1 MLLIERA
8 TLFTPDDVIVD
19 GAVLIDGGRIVAC
32 GPAAEVAAPAGAAH
46 IDAQGASVAP
56 GFIDLQL
63 NGALGDDFTQDPAT
77 IWRVAAHLPRWG
89 CTAFLPTIIT
99 APLTVVE
106 QAQAVLAGGPPEGWR
121 GAAPLGLHV
130 EGPFL
135 NPQKKGAHNP
145 EHLRPPSL
153 AHVAA
158 WSPAQHVRLVTLA
171 PELDGGLTT
180 SGRPLVNLS
189 LALNHALGGE
199 LVAGY
204 HWFNLIIH
212 AGAGLL
218 LFGIVRRTLGQP
230 VLAARFGP
238 AALPLAWGAAALWL
252 LHPLQTAAVTYI
264 VQRAEVLMGLC
275 YLLTLYAFIR
285 MAEKPETGRRLGGD
299 GAANRKPEGRFW
311 AAISIVACLAGMAC
325 KEVMVTAPLMVL
337 LYDRTFV
344 AGGFRAAWARG
355 WRYYLALA
363 GTWVLLAWLVAGTGG
378 RGGTAGFGIEVSP
391 WEYALTQCQ
400 AVVHYLGLVVWP
412 HPLVFDYGIATVNSP
427 AAVWWQALLLAGL
440 VAGTVVA
447 LVRRPVAGYAG
458 AWFFALLAPSS
469 SVVPVVTQ
477 TMAEHRM
484 YLALAAP
491 VILLAAGLHG
501 WLGRRAWLVL
511 GLLGVLGGGLTFRRN
526 ADYATADGLWADT
539 VAKRPANARAHHN
552 LGLAVQNLGRFEEA
566 ERHLRRAIAL
576 APGSPE
582 PLYNLGLVLTRLER
596 PAEAIALYEA
606 ALKLGPDHAATHNN
620 LANLLLATGRPDEA
634 GRHYAEAVRL
644 QPGSAG
650 MRNSYGGWL
659 IDAQRP
665 AEALAQLEEAI
676 RLDPG
681 MAELRFNAGNACA
694 ALGRLPAAADHYREA
709 IRLQPDHAEARNN
722 LGNILLE
729 LDRLPEAL
737 GEFEAA
743 LRSRPD
749 YFAPRRT
756 LALLLLLHLHR
767 PAEALPHL
775 EILARLQPGNQEIA
789 AALVRARA
797 GGR

>member
-1 MLLIERA
+1 VNGIPASNATSRRA
-8 TLFTPDDVIVD
+8 LW
-19 GAVLIDGGRIVAC
+19 L
-32 GPAAEVAAPAGAAH
+32 AGA
-46 IDAQGASVAP
+46 GLV
-56 GFIDLQL
+56 L
-63 NGALGDDFTQDPAT
+63 
-77 IWRVAAHLPRWG
+77 
-89 CTAFLPTIIT
+89 
-99 APLTVVE
+99 
-106 QAQAVLAGGPPEGWR
+106 AVLAAYANSLGGPFVFDDQP
-121 GAAPLGLHV
+121 AIV
-130 EGPFL
+130 ENPSIRRLWPPGP
-135 NPQKKGAHNP
+135 
-145 EHLRPPSL
+145 
-153 AHVAA
+153 V
-158 WSPAQHVRLVTLA
+158 LA

-189 LALNHALGGE
+189 LALNYALGGE

-204 HWFNLIIH
+204 HWFNLLIH

-230 VLAARFGP
+230 VLATRFGSM
-238 AALPLAWGAAALWL
+238 ALPLAWLVAALWL

-285 MAEKPETGRRLGGD
+285 MVEKPETG
-299 GAANRKPEGRFW
+299 NRKPESRLW
-311 AAISIVACLAGMAC
+311 ATISIVACLAGMAC

-344 AGGFRAAWARG
+344 AGSFRAAWTRG

-440 VAGTVVA
+440 VACTVVA
-447 LVRRPVAGYAG
+447 LIRRPAVGYAG

-477 TMAEHRM
+477 TMAEHRV

-501 WLGRRAWLVL
+501 WLGRRAWPVL
-511 GLLGVLGGGLTFRRN
+511 GVLAVLGGGLTFRRN
-526 ADYATADGLWADT
+526 ADYATAEGLWADT

-566 ERHLRRAIAL
+566 ERHLRRAREL

-582 PLYNLGLVLTRLER
+582 PLYNLALVLTRLER
-596 PAEAIALYEA
+596 PAEAIALYQE

-620 LANLLLATGRPDEA
+620 LANLLLAAGRSDEA
-634 GRHYAEAVRL
+634 GRHYTEAVRL
-644 QPGSAG
+644 QPDSAG
-650 MRNSYGGWL
+650 MRNSYGSWL

-694 ALGRLPAAADHYREA
+694 ALGQLPAAADHYRGA
-709 IRLQPDHAEARNN
+709 IRLQPDHAEAHNN

-743 LRSRPD
+743 VRARPD
-749 YFAPRRT
+749 YFAARRT
-756 LALLLLLHLHR
+756 LALLLLLHLQR
-767 PAEALPHL
+767 PAEAVPHL
-775 EILARLQPGNQEIA
+775 EVLARMQPGNQEIA
-789 AALVRARA
+789 AALARARA